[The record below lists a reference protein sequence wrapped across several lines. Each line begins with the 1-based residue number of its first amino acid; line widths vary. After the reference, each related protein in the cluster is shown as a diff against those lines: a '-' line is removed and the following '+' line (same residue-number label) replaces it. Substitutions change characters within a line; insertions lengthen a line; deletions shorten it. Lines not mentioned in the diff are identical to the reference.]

1 MTIAIRRMAEPDL
14 DALEI
19 IEREAF
25 GAHRLSTAM
34 DASQLRDELVRPW
47 SMSWVAVDDTTVVG
61 FLLGWHIVDEV
72 HVLNVAVKKTERRR
86 GIARTLLAELFAYAN
101 ARAVRTMYLE
111 VRMGNTPAI
120 ELYRVHGFYASNV
133 RKAYY
138 SDGEDAL
145 EMRLD
150 FDTKGGVIFK
160 EDEVKLPAR
169 G

>member
-1 MTIAIRRMAEPDL
+1 MAIVVRRMAEPDL
-14 DALEI
+14 AALEL

-47 SMSWVAVDDTTVVG
+47 SVSWVALDGDRVVG
-61 FLLGWHIVDEV
+61 FLLAWHVVDEI
-72 HVLNVAVKKTERRR
+72 HVLNVAVKKTDRRR
-86 GIARTLLAELFAYAN
+86 GIARTLLAELFAYTS

-111 VRMGNTPAI
+111 VRTGNTPAI

-150 FDTKGGVIFK
+150 FDTKGGVLFR
-160 EDEVKLPAR
+160 EDEVKIPGR

>member
-1 MTIAIRRMAEPDL
+1 MTIAVRKMAEPDL
-14 DALEI
+14 AALEI

-47 SMSWVAVDDTTVVG
+47 SVSWVAVDDGTVVG
-61 FLLGWHIVDEV
+61 FLLAWHIVDEV

-111 VRMGNTPAI
+111 VRLGNSPAI

-138 SDGEDAL
+138 ADGEDAL

-160 EDEVKLPAR
+160 PDDVKLPGR
-169 G
+169 